1 MTLVV
6 VGMGMKKKKRRK
18 KSEDTPPDRTTR
30 FWGFG
35 IHKYLQRSTFPA
47 DLLTRATTPCPLKL
61 KTCPSPLN
69 LQLYPSPLI
78 VYTNTLRLYSAE
90 WRLTLF
96 EASTRRPCKT
106 FCAPTIVLCS
116 NSYGSATSYC
126 MSGRFITVSSL

>member
-96 EASTRRPCKT
+96 
-106 FCAPTIVLCS
+106 V
-116 NSYGSATSYC
+116 
-126 MSGRFITVSSL
+126 SGSSLVPRNYRTPSTTS